1 MRNKN
6 FSAQKELLCLFRTF
20 WQDKNTLNKNI
31 GRIDYLYSKA
41 EKIKILVKKSRISKI
56 LDFELESKSFFIAK
70 IVGSYSRI
78 SRGYREHLTSWYFSG
93 IAINDLFCQNFP
105 NCRPWN
111 MFLKKFVKNYWLRK
125 KSWPRNFRKSASFS
139 YIQAIFR
146 RLITFFVKL
155 VEIYRTVYFH
165 ENQT

>member
-93 IAINDLFCQNFP
+93 MAINDLFFAKIFLIVGLEIC
-105 NCRPWN
+105 
-111 MFLKKFVKNYWLRK
+111 FLKSLWKIIDYEKNHDQETSENQRV
-125 KSWPRNFRKSASFS
+125 S
-139 YIQAIFR
+139 AIFK
-146 RLITFFVKL
+146 LFF
-155 VEIYRTVYFH
+155 EGS
-165 ENQT
+165 